1 MLIECSTIFGPAP
14 PCSLSVQAPHI
25 DAPQSDLFDDAP
37 AKPQARFVPSPPD
50 DTAAHEWTEEELVFL
65 HWRLLHE
72 LRRLCD
78 PEHPLAEKIDT
89 LNWVFTD
96 PDKDA
101 GPFSFA
107 NCLKVVGCSPLSPSP
122 YVGRVDAEQIRDW
135 IRANL
140 SRWMRASLERYP
152 QWMRALIRAQPE
164 FVVRKLQ
171 TNPQWINEQ
180 IRQRGELFA

>member
-1 MLIECSTIFGPAP
+1 MLNECPSVCGSAP
-14 PCSLSVQAPHI
+14 PCTAFAQDPRGDPIQSL
-25 DAPQSDLFDDAP
+25 LFDDAP
-37 AKPQARFVPSPPD
+37 VRELRGAA
-50 DTAAHEWTEEELVFL
+50 AAHHARADWNEEELVFL

-122 YVGRVDAEQIRDW
+122 YVGRVDAEADPRMD
-135 IRANL
+135 
-140 SRWMRASLERYP
+140 SRQRHSVDARES
-152 QWMRALIRAQPE
+152 RALPPVDARADPC
-164 FVVRKLQ
+164 
-171 TNPQWINEQ
+171 P
-180 IRQRGELFA
+180 A